1 MRLSLPSRVL
11 LVDDNLDTRELY
23 AFALRQAGYE
33 VREAVDAPSAIADAA
48 AHPPS
53 IVVTDIRMPGDVSAV
68 DLCRYFRSHDTQV
81 IVVTGVPDGPEQD
94 AIRRAGC
101 ALLVMKPYAP
111 DVLCRDVARIL
122 HDDAE
127 PEASSA

>member
-1 MRLSLPSRVL
+1 MSLPPRVL

-23 AFALRQAGYE
+23 AFALRQAGYD
-33 VREAVDAPSAIADAA
+33 VREAADGPSAIADAP

-53 IVVTDIRMPGDVSAV
+53 IVVTDIRMPGHVSAV
-68 DLCRYFRSHDTQV
+68 DLCRHFRAHDIQV
-81 IVVTGVPDGPEQD
+81 IVVTGVPDGPEQE

-122 HDDAE
+122 ADDAA
-127 PEASSA
+127 PHASSA